1 MTTAHH
7 FIPTPT
13 RQTYAT
19 RENAIKAVQR
29 LYGPDTD
36 HFGAADVRYVLI
48 QHDDGRW
55 LPVFFGQSALEH
67 GIHHRFNVMA

>member
-7 FIPTPT
+7 YTPTPAK
-13 RQTYAT
+13 TYAT
-19 RENAIKAVQR
+19 RENAIKAVER
-29 LYGPDTD
+29 ICGPNVD
-36 HFGAADVRYVLI
+36 HFGGADVRYVLI

-55 LPVFFGQSALEH
+55 FPVFFGQSALQS

>member
-7 FIPTPT
+7 FIP
-13 RQTYAT
+13 QANKTYAT

-29 LYGPDTD
+29 VFGPDTG

-55 LPVFFGQSALEH
+55 FPVFFGQSALEH